1 MLNEPEEK
9 TNGFRGR
16 FLKPKK
22 CCIFGVLTIENLLA
36 MKKVIV
42 LLIAFIS
49 LVIIGSCK
57 SKDPAILK
65 VFVRSSSNQLMSGAK
80 VVVIGDQ
87 QSNPPT
93 GAFVDTTYTNSSGF
107 TSVDMDQYF
116 NTSGPDNTTGYFDI
130 VVKHNNKTATGYTRC
145 RIHTTAVETIYLPN

>member
-1 MLNEPEEK
+1 MVRVIREKAFFEPIFFPTFD
-9 TNGFRGR
+9 TNF
-16 FLKPKK
+16 F
-22 CCIFGVLTIENLLA
+22 TIEKSLVA
-36 MKKVIV
+36 MKKITLFLLPMIALIIV
-42 LLIAFIS
+42 
-49 LVIIGSCK
+49 GSCK

-87 QSNPPT
+87 QSNPATLP
-93 GAFVDTTYTNSSGF
+93 FVDTTYTNSSGF
-107 TSVDMDQYF
+107 SSVDMDQYF

-130 VVKHNNKTATGYTRC
+130 IVKHNNKTATGYSRC

>member
-1 MLNEPEEK
+1 
-9 TNGFRGR
+9 
-16 FLKPKK
+16 
-22 CCIFGVLTIENLLA
+22 
-36 MKKVIV
+36 MKKLAVIF
-42 LLIAFIS
+42 LLLSA
-49 LVIIGSCK
+49 VVVIGSCK

-93 GAFVDTTYTNSSGF
+93 GAFVDTSYTNSSGF
-107 TSVDMDQYF
+107 TTVDMDQYF

>member
-1 MLNEPEEK
+1 
-9 TNGFRGR
+9 
-16 FLKPKK
+16 
-22 CCIFGVLTIENLLA
+22 
-36 MKKVIV
+36 MKKLAVIC
-42 LLIAFIS
+42 LLLSA
-49 LVIIGSCK
+49 VVVIGSCK

-93 GAFVDTTYTNSSGF
+93 GAFVDTSYTNSSGF
-107 TSVDMDQYF
+107 TTVDMDQYF

-145 RIHTTAVETIYLPN
+145 RMHTTAVETIYLPN